1 MRCKTERDG
10 HVEVARDRRAIYPA
24 VLILATIAVTS
35 PVLAQD
41 AGTEPTSQISDR
53 VFAQSSGEAPPYT
66 PVDSQNSENRSPN
79 SGAGG
84 SRVLDGHLA
93 LGAGTTYQYDGS
105 KGTDLGVAS
114 WTSSQDHYEVA
125 AFRFFTAQTRR
136 TNSLAEPNWIFEA
149 SRRWRLHW
157 KSIDH
162 SGVDL
167 FFGMGAAYKTKTDD
181 LNGSHWNF
189 AEQLGW
195 RFPQPAHGGRVEF
208 AIRHVSNA
216 GLEKPNRG
224 EDFLTLAYV
233 F

>member
-1 MRCKTERDG
+1 MA
-10 HVEVARDRRAIYPA
+10 VAGDHRTIYKA
-24 VLILATIAVTS
+24 ALVLATIAAAA

-41 AGTEPTSQISDR
+41 AGTEPASQISDR
-53 VFAQSSGEAPPYT
+53 DFAQSSGGAPPYT
-66 PVDSQNSENRSPN
+66 PIDSQPSESRSPN
-79 SGAGG
+79 SRPWW

-105 KGTDLGVAS
+105 KGTDLGVAT
-114 WTSSQDHYEVA
+114 WTSSQDHYELA
-125 AFRFFTAQTRR
+125 AFRFLTAQTRR
-136 TNSLAEPNWIFEA
+136 GDPLAEPNWVFEA

-157 KSIDH
+157 KLIDH
-162 SGVDL
+162 SGLDP
-167 FFGMGAAYKTKTDD
+167 FFGAGAAYKTKTDD
-181 LNGSHWNF
+181 VNGSNWNF

-195 RFPQPAHGGRVEF
+195 RFPQQANGGRVEF

-216 GLEKPNRG
+216 GLKKPNRG